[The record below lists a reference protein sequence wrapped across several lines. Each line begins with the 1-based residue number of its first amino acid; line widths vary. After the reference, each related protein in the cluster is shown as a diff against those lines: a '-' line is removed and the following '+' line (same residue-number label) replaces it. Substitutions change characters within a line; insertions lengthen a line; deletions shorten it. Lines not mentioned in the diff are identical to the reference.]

1 MALHKLR
8 GALASVAT
16 ALTLIA
22 AAGAWTALPA
32 HAGITASGID

>member
-1 MALHKLR
+1 MPLHKLR

-22 AAGAWTALPA
+22 AAAAWTALPA
-32 HAGITASGID
+32 HAGITFNFLD